1 MMRAKEKIERLR
13 AEIEKQLI
21 PLIDSDYVLWDLPY
35 HTNIGDTLIWQGEWN
50 FLRKLPYKCL
60 GYSSCNTCTFP
71 KLSLDTIILLHGGGN
86 FGDLWRDM
94 QEFRLKVIERYPENR
109 IIIFP
114 QSVHYEN
121 IFLIK
126 EDARKMAMHEKM
138 VICARDLSSY
148 NILRENFLNKILLL
162 PDMAFCIDL
171 DYLQKWSVD
180 EKIKTLYVRRLDKEM
195 GCELDKENFISNEID
210 IRDWPS
216 LESPS
221 LRINMYTRLISL
233 QQKMREYKMS
243 NRLIISLVDIMAFK
257 KFRPLMIELGVR
269 FISCYHLIYT
279 TRLHVMILSV
289 LLYKRVYF
297 LDNSYGKNSSF
308 YDTWLR
314 DLDSVNPC
322 K

>member
-1 MMRAKEKIERLR
+1 M
-13 AEIEKQLI
+13 
-21 PLIDSDYVLWDLPY
+21 
-35 HTNIGDTLIWQGEWN
+35 
-50 FLRKLPYKCL
+50 
-60 GYSSCNTCTFP
+60 
-71 KLSLDTIILLHGGGN
+71 LHGGGN

-180 EKIKTLYVRRLDKEM
+180 EKIKTLYVRQRNGM
-195 GCELDKENFISNEID
+195 R
-210 IRDWPS
+210 IR
-216 LESPS
+216 
-221 LRINMYTRLISL
+221 
-233 QQKMREYKMS
+233 
-243 NRLIISLVDIMAFK
+243 
-257 KFRPLMIELGVR
+257 
-269 FISCYHLIYT
+269 
-279 TRLHVMILSV
+279 
-289 LLYKRVYF
+289 
-297 LDNSYGKNSSF
+297 
-308 YDTWLR
+308 
-314 DLDSVNPC
+314 
-322 K
+322 